1 MIIIT
6 TKHPKFMKRFS
17 ILLAAAALLGAIAGC
32 QKEPAG
38 GNEAENTNSY
48 VSFTINFNSDVTKAD
63 DYGDSGSTN
72 AGTAAEHEVKY
83 AYLYFF
89 KGSKYVSTITI
100 PAVNITSASIAG
112 NAVKKTTVPTQ
123 LAADTYNVY
132 ATLNYE
138 VTGMTAGT
146 TTEDQYKGMTY
157 AFAPTAFDVAASGI
171 PMSSR
176 SSAGEMCQ
184 AVTLTSA
191 NTKDNPLEFSLDME
205 RMVAKIQAK
214 KSESYTIYEDRASSG
229 IAVAT
234 AAITGY
240 KAVNLT
246 KSAYVFRH
254 VSDPGFGPLTGTTE
268 VTNYVVEPTT
278 ASKSVTAA
286 PWPSLDYVNKLGG
299 GESYASWTSTEMTHV
314 TYCAENTMPTAASQY
329 TNYATA
335 LAFTATLTPAVNK
348 YYAAADDNGTGVY
361 TAGADLWY
369 YNDCFYASLA
379 VLNTVNALALTES
392 NYGDFG
398 VKKFVGGV
406 CYYTYFISHISN
418 GVPSD
423 MGLMEY
429 AIVRNNDYQVTVK
442 QIMAVGNDVPSLKE
456 QPIEMVET
464 YFQAT
469 LTVKPWVVRAQDAV
483 LG

>member
-1 MIIIT
+1 
-6 TKHPKFMKRFS
+6 MKRFS
-17 ILLAAAALLGAIAGC
+17 ILLAAAALFGAITGC

-38 GNEAENTNSY
+38 EDAPENTNSY

-63 DYGDSGSTN
+63 YADPGET
-72 AGTAAEHEVKY
+72 APGTPAEHEVKN

-100 PAVNITSASIAG
+100 AAEDITSASIAG
-112 NAVKKTTVPTQ
+112 NAVKKTTVPTL

-146 TTEDQYKGMTY
+146 TTEDQFKDMTCN
-157 AFAPTAFDVAASGI
+157 FVPTSFNVGTSGV

-176 SSAGEMCQ
+176 SSAGVMCET
-184 AVTLTSA
+184 VTLTSD
-191 NTKDNPLEFSLDME
+191 NTKDNPLEFALDME
-205 RMVAKIQAK
+205 RMIAKIQAK
-214 KSESYTIYEDRASSG
+214 KLASYTIYEDRAASG
-229 IAVAT
+229 TAVAT
-234 AAITGY
+234 AVLTGY

-246 KSAYVFRH
+246 KKANVFRH
-254 VSDPGFGPLTGTTE
+254 VSTPGFGELTGVATG

-278 ASKSVTAA
+278 ASKVVPVATM
-286 PWPSLDYVNKLGG
+286 DYANVVGDSDAYTN
-299 GESYASWTSTEMTHV
+299 WNSTDLTHV
-314 TYCAENTMPTAASQY
+314 IYCAENPIPTAAAPH
-329 TNYATA
+329 TDYATA
-335 LAFTATLTPAVNK
+335 LAFTATLTPAEGK
-348 YYAAADDNGTGVY
+348 YYATAGDGGAGPY

-379 VLNTVNALALTES
+379 VLNEVNALSLTNS
-392 NYGDFG
+392 DYGKFG

-406 CYYTYFISHISN
+406 CYYTYYISHISN
-418 GVPSD
+418 GDPEEMS
-423 MGLMEY
+423 LMEY
-429 AIVRNNDYQVTVK
+429 AIVRNNDYQVTVTK
-442 QIMAVGNDVPSLKE
+442 VVAVGNDVQAVKS

-464 YFQAT
+464 FFQAT
-469 LTVKPWVVRAQDAV
+469 LTVHPWVVRAQDAV